1 MSEDKIKK
9 IRLYIKANWTWD
21 CIGFG
26 LLYWVLESIRDV
38 FVFGKGS
45 IIHRVF
51 YPDPMS
57 FWMRLLVVLILFLYS
72 IYTQSLINKR
82 KRVEDALRANEK
94 RFRNMI
100 ENNADGVIVLDRD
113 GNVNFVN
120 PAAEMLLDCEA
131 KELIGNMFGFPIVV
145 SESTEIEIVRRRG
158 EITIAEMRV
167 VDIVWEGK
175 TAFLVSIRD
184 ITKHKQI
191 EKAMKEANE
200 KLRKL
205 DQLKRNFLSTVS
217 HELRTPIA
225 IMREG
230 ISLCLDGVVGEITE
244 PQSELLTHTLENTDR
259 LTVLVNDILDISKLE
274 AGKDNLKRSSVDL
287 CTLVVEIKS
296 DFEERAI
303 EKGIRLMTDLPDG
316 MVNLYAD
323 REKVI
328 QIFNNLIINALN
340 FTEEGGQVTI
350 KLEEKKDVIE
360 CSISDTGIGIAEED
374 ISRLFSKFEQF
385 GRVDGPGYKG
395 TGLGLSIVKGLVGMH
410 GGKVWVE
417 SELGKGSTF
426 RFTLKKVPFPKI
438 LIVDDERP
446 IIDIVKKFLK
456 IDSYRFIEALNGQE
470 AIAKAHSERVSL
482 IILDMKLPDMSG
494 YEVIGRLKQDAKTH
508 DIPIIIHSGY
518 SVDEKRLDQI
528 KSHKAIPIITKPFCV
543 AELSD
548 KVRQVL
554 ID

>member
-1 MSEDKIKK
+1 METPVLTS
-9 IRLYIKANWTWD
+9 
-21 CIGFG
+21 G
-26 LLYWVLESIRDV
+26 LER
-38 FVFGKGS
+38 
-45 IIHRVF
+45 F

-328 QIFNNLIINALN
+328 QIFNNLIIN
-340 FTEEGGQVTI
+340 
-350 KLEEKKDVIE
+350 D
-360 CSISDTGIGIAEED
+360 
-374 ISRLFSKFEQF
+374 
-385 GRVDGPGYKG
+385 
-395 TGLGLSIVKGLVGMH
+395 
-410 GGKVWVE
+410 
-417 SELGKGSTF
+417 
-426 RFTLKKVPFPKI
+426 
-438 LIVDDERP
+438 
-446 IIDIVKKFLK
+446 
-456 IDSYRFIEALNGQE
+456 
-470 AIAKAHSERVSL
+470 
-482 IILDMKLPDMSG
+482 
-494 YEVIGRLKQDAKTH
+494 
-508 DIPIIIHSGY
+508 
-518 SVDEKRLDQI
+518 SVDLIAFQI
-528 KSHKAIPIITKPFCV
+528 
-543 AELSD
+543 
-548 KVRQVL
+548 
-554 ID
+554 